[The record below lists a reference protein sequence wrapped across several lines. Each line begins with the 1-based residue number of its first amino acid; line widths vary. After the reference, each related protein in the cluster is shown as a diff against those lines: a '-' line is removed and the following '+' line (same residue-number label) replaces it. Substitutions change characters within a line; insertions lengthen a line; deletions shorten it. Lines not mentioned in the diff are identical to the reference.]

1 MEKRIMDG
9 VEEIVRGV
17 IPKEMYEQ
25 NRKLLDKYHA
35 DLEMNIRE
43 FLSHLGIEKV
53 RDLDEPIE
61 NIRQR
66 MELLDIHVIHMTVK
80 KNPSLNGV
88 WVMRGNKPLVAFSS
102 PRLKN
107 GKIEL
112 IRTILD
118 KSVLTIT

>member
-1 MEKRIMDG
+1 MQNIVSG

-17 IPKEMYEQ
+17 IPQGMYKK

-102 PRLKN
+102 PRLIN
-107 GKIEL
+107 GRIEL
-112 IRTILD
+112 KKTILD